1 MALIT
6 YVLLTMCPF
15 HQNVKRSSKQ
25 LKILL
30 VYHLALFVVYLII
43 CLSMQLINILV
54 EQFIGHNSMGSWLI
68 SHFMCNSKR
77 TYVSG
82 GYKYND
88 IILAAYGWHSAI
100 SGSELI
106 FKNVLINTFM
116 ANKIIILILSE
127 LWFEE
132 RQSRHTSLQ
141 LWLMQTGDII
151 NIICKIL
158 KNE

>member
-15 HQNVKRSSKQ
+15 HQNVKRSGKQ

-54 EQFIGHNSMGSWLI
+54 EQFIGHNSMTVGLSATLCAVAKGHM
-68 SHFMCNSKR
+68 SHGRYN
-77 TYVSG
+77 
-82 GYKYND
+82 YND
-88 IILAAYGWHSAI
+88 IILAAHGWHSAI

-106 FKNVLINTFM
+106 FKNVLVNTFM

-132 RQSRHTSLQ
+132 RRSRHTSLQ
-141 LWLMQTGDII
+141 LWLMQTGNTIK
-151 NIICKIL
+151 IICKIL
-158 KNE
+158 KPE